1 MFLQIVF
8 NGFCHPQGLHGK
20 AVDLQEDAQ
29 LHKATGCATMIR
41 NVLMLEPHS
50 LLMISIPMADTW
62 VTEWNTDKRCVI
74 AALAMFVM
82 MASVRRVYVIVEAS
96 TASPFWEHDDWYT
109 ELDPLWGFKTTLI
122 NLARYG
128 LSSIPTTRRVISNM
142 VTAVHLENPPLTFK
156 SRPQY
161 RMNSSNYPVLFHE
174 WLTQQFTQS
183 RTSESE
189 PRPNLAPFVQLIG
202 VPLPDIEVPGSLTDE
217 ETETIPGLRE
227 SPQPKRRRS
236 ENPSTPTDTVLD
248 SFDFYS
254 LGHDFLDIVN
264 LHRTGEH
271 DCMDTL
277 DTVLDNLL
285 ASDTVHDTIPNNS
298 IASSSREAPP
308 AYERYVPRDH
318 VPLASIFPNLGS

>member
-29 LHKATGCATMIR
+29 LHRATGCAAMIR
-41 NVLMLEPHS
+41 NVVMLQPYS

-62 VTEWNTDKRCVI
+62 VIEWNTNKRCVI
-74 AALAMFVM
+74 AVLAMFVM

-96 TASPFWEHDDWYT
+96 TASPFWEHDDWYA
-109 ELDPLWGFKTTLI
+109 ELEPLWGFKTTLN

-128 LSSIPTTRRVISNM
+128 FSSIPTTRRVISNM

-183 RTSESE
+183 RTSESDSE
-189 PRPNLAPFVQLIG
+189 AGLGTFSWRGGVSGPRPMACAG
-202 VPLPDIEVPGSLTDE
+202 GW
-217 ETETIPGLRE
+217 
-227 SPQPKRRRS
+227 
-236 ENPSTPTDTVLD
+236 
-248 SFDFYS
+248 
-254 LGHDFLDIVN
+254 
-264 LHRTGEH
+264 
-271 DCMDTL
+271 
-277 DTVLDNLL
+277 
-285 ASDTVHDTIPNNS
+285 
-298 IASSSREAPP
+298 
-308 AYERYVPRDH
+308 
-318 VPLASIFPNLGS
+318 